1 MANYYYDILVVSC
14 RGQHDTSG
22 EGSNDFVDRS
32 VPFRRTW
39 NYKHAATGVADS
51 DAGRLSLL
59 TALSNDLP
67 SAPGHFRLIDA
78 TPFIGA
84 VGISATTANDGVATS
99 GVWHQRVGKDI
110 LRYEIGVS
118 ATSAAAALTNRTAH
132 NLV

>member
-39 NYKHAATGVADS
+39 NYKHAATGVASS
-51 DAGRLSLL
+51 DAGRVSLVG
-59 TALSNDLP
+59 ALIDDIP
-67 SAPGHFRLIDA
+67 SAPGHFRLIDQSSFVA
-78 TPFIGA
+78 AISQ
-84 VGISATTANDGVATS
+84 SATTANDGVATS

-118 ATSAAAALTNRTAH
+118 ATSAALALDNRTAH